1 MGDVLLWRPRPSK
14 PKTEPMKPLS
24 SHDLGYPK
32 PEDEAAA
39 KALVDAF
46 AMQGLEVEIVP
57 EDDGA

>member
-1 MGDVLLWRPRPSK
+1 
-14 PKTEPMKPLS
+14 MKPLS

-46 AMQGLEVEIVP
+46 AMRGLEVEIVP

>member
-1 MGDVLLWRPRPSK
+1 MGDVLLWRPRPSSQPK
-14 PKTEPMKPLS
+14 PTKPLS

-39 KALVDAF
+39 KALVEAF
-46 AMQGLEVEIVP
+46 AMQGLDVEIVP